1 MVPRSK
7 FELHTKFIVGF
18 QVWKIAFTTSGV
30 ISMYYQRETWGCW
43 PSKANPQS
51 SNWRQNWLLQ
61 VHVKCLCNDTVYKA
75 NFKFSL
81 SPIFY
86 IEEMLTIICNSSNGL
101 YFVYLFAVDHSFHCN
116 LDLET
121 CPDLETCLELVLLPN
136 YIDLSYKQ

>member
-1 MVPRSK
+1 MAFLKEINVFTSVQQNPYLLHICCHVP
-7 FELHTKFIVGF
+7 HG
-18 QVWKIAFTTSGV
+18 KILIFGTH
-30 ISMYYQRETWGCW
+30 
-43 PSKANPQS
+43 NP
-51 SNWRQNWLLQ
+51 NI
-61 VHVKCLCNDTVYKA
+61 YKV

-81 SPIFY
+81 SSIFY

>member
-1 MVPRSK
+1 M
-7 FELHTKFIVGF
+7 F
-18 QVWKIAFTTSGV
+18 A
-30 ISMYYQRETWGCW
+30 
-43 PSKANPQS
+43 
-51 SNWRQNWLLQ
+51 LLQ
-61 VHVKCLCNDTVYKA
+61 YKNRMIVAEGGKEELSFVSIKCNDTVYKV

-81 SPIFY
+81 SSIFY

-101 YFVYLFAVDHSFHCN
+101 YFVYCFAVDHSFHCN

>member
-1 MVPRSK
+1 MHWNLTIVCK
-7 FELHTKFIVGF
+7 TLYFTKYSV
-18 QVWKIAFTTSGV
+18 
-30 ISMYYQRETWGCW
+30 
-43 PSKANPQS
+43 
-51 SNWRQNWLLQ
+51 
-61 VHVKCLCNDTVYKA
+61 CNDTVYKV

-81 SPIFY
+81 SSIFY

>member
-1 MVPRSK
+1 MR
-7 FELHTKFIVGF
+7 ELSEIYSILGIWAKYFTCPISV
-18 QVWKIAFTTSGV
+18 QVQFLQINH
-30 ISMYYQRETWGCW
+30 IEI
-43 PSKANPQS
+43 PQHGLS
-51 SNWRQNWLLQ
+51 YCS
-61 VHVKCLCNDTVYKA
+61 DTVYKV

-81 SPIFY
+81 SSIFY

>member
-1 MVPRSK
+1 MLKHLMSRVVKTVVSRSHVISIFPDFYDHQADYK
-7 FELHTKFIVGF
+7 FM
-18 QVWKIAFTTSGV
+18 WKI
-30 ISMYYQRETWGCW
+30 
-43 PSKANPQS
+43 
-51 SNWRQNWLLQ
+51 LQ
-61 VHVKCLCNDTVYKA
+61 LWYKTENSFQFYFSIIAEEECYCNDAVYKV

-81 SPIFY
+81 SSVFY

-136 YIDLSYKQ
+136 YIDLSYRQ

>member
-1 MVPRSK
+1 MTAILNIRSMPAT
-7 FELHTKFIVGF
+7 LD
-18 QVWKIAFTTSGV
+18 QNSN
-30 ISMYYQRETWGCW
+30 
-43 PSKANPQS
+43 SKPLI
-51 SNWRQNWLLQ
+51 RM
-61 VHVKCLCNDTVYKA
+61 CNDTVYKV

-81 SPIFY
+81 SSIFY

-101 YFVYLFAVDHSFHCN
+101 YFVYLFAIDHSFHCN

>member
-1 MVPRSK
+1 MTFDTQTCPRYGQDVTPYQKMK
-7 FELHTKFIVGF
+7 F
-18 QVWKIAFTTSGV
+18 
-30 ISMYYQRETWGCW
+30 SMSVMIPYI
-43 PSKANPQS
+43 
-51 SNWRQNWLLQ
+51 
-61 VHVKCLCNDTVYKA
+61 YKV

-81 SPIFY
+81 SSIFY

>member
-1 MVPRSK
+1 MESRAPI
-7 FELHTKFIVGF
+7 L
-18 QVWKIAFTTSGV
+18 
-30 ISMYYQRETWGCW
+30 
-43 PSKANPQS
+43 
-51 SNWRQNWLLQ
+51 
-61 VHVKCLCNDTVYKA
+61 CLCNDTVYKV

-81 SPIFY
+81 SSIFY

-101 YFVYLFAVDHSFHCN
+101 YFVYFVAVDHSFHCN

>member
-1 MVPRSK
+1 M
-7 FELHTKFIVGF
+7 IVF
-18 QVWKIAFTTSGV
+18 DK
-30 ISMYYQRETWGCW
+30 SMYRWW
-43 PSKANPQS
+43 
-51 SNWRQNWLLQ
+51 
-61 VHVKCLCNDTVYKA
+61 CNDTVYKV

-81 SPIFY
+81 SSIFY

-121 CPDLETCLELVLLPN
+121 CLELVLLPN